1 MALQTIP
8 RLTAK
13 AQQIFNRYIRTRDEG
28 LPCISCGSNN
38 GNQAGHYFSVKGFS
52 ALRFNE
58 FNVHLQCPACNM
70 YKYGNLAMYR
80 IGLVDRI
87 GHKAIL
93 ELENEAINKR
103 IKKWDRT
110 ELNDIIQKYQ
120 Q

>member
-1 MALQTIP
+1 MALQSIP

-13 AQQIFNRYIRTRDEG
+13 AQQIFNRYIRTIEEG
-28 LPCISCGSNN
+28 LPCISCGINN
-38 GNQAGHYFSVKGFS
+38 GNQSWHYFSVKGFS